1 MFDQKE
7 ICEYEEKTGNGKN
20 WTNTKKYFITLIK
33 QKQQYT
39 KTLQSYQGGGY
50 ESANSFGETSS
61 VTSSGTSLPP
71 LTLPQPTNDG

>member
-1 MFDQKE
+1 MENMIQTGMFDQKE

-50 ESANSFGETSS
+50 EKVPT
-61 VTSSGTSLPP
+61 VSGRR
-71 LTLPQPTNDG
+71 QA